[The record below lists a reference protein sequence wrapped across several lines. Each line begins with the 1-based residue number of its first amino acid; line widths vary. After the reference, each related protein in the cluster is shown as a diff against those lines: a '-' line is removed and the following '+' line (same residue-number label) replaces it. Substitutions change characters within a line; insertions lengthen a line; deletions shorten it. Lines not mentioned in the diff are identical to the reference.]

1 MQLAGQPTPASVFSN
16 EPQEPDQIQRL
27 RFLLSAGVFWC
38 VCLRERESERERER
52 EREREG
58 GVILHQREIHNEVVL
73 YIQIHTFTWKIY
85 PRSNPSNS
93 SD

>member
-1 MQLAGQPTPASVFSN
+1 MQGYFGVCVF
-16 EPQEPDQIQRL
+16 E
-27 RFLLSAGVFWC
+27 
-38 VCLRERESERERER
+38 RERESERERER
-52 EREREG
+52 ESERESER

-73 YIQIHTFTWKIY
+73 YIQIRTFTWKIY